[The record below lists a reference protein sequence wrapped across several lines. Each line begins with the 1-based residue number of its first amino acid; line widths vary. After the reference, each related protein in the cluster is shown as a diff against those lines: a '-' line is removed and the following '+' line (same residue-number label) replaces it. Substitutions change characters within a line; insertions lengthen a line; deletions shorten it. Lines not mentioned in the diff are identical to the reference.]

1 MNIFAEPVF
10 EAKKGVKMGLL
21 SAGEPLDWED
31 MVQWQDHVRKYGVQ
45 QFIRLYNRLKV
56 QFFKNELRRKSKLP
70 YKVWTVLLY
79 VYTVLSTS
87 LAGSVECYPSPQHY
101 T

>member
-1 MNIFAEPVF
+1 
-10 EAKKGVKMGLL
+10 MGLL

-56 QFFKNELRRKSKLP
+56 QFLKMNWDGNRN
-70 YKVWTVLLY
+70 
-79 VYTVLSTS
+79 S
-87 LAGSVECYPSPQHY
+87 LKFSLGRVVHHPPL
-101 T
+101 

>member
-1 MNIFAEPVF
+1 MIWKCVRLLLNF
-10 EAKKGVKMGLL
+10 EYHGKTCFSDKKEVKMGLL

-56 QFFKNELRRKSKLP
+56 QFFKN
-70 YKVWTVLLY
+70 
-79 VYTVLSTS
+79 
-87 LAGSVECYPSPQHY
+87 
-101 T
+101 

>member
-1 MNIFAEPVF
+1 
-10 EAKKGVKMGLL
+10 MGLL

-56 QFFKNELRRKSKLP
+56 QFSKMNWDGNRNCPMFSLG
-70 YKVWTVLLY
+70 KVVHPPL
-79 VYTVLSTS
+79 
-87 LAGSVECYPSPQHY
+87 
-101 T
+101 

>member
-1 MNIFAEPVF
+1 
-10 EAKKGVKMGLL
+10 MGLL

-56 QFFKNELRRKSKLP
+56 HFLKNEL
-70 YKVWTVLLY
+70 
-79 VYTVLSTS
+79 
-87 LAGSVECYPSPQHY
+87 
-101 T
+101 

>member
-1 MNIFAEPVF
+1 MRLGSVFLILNVIAESVF
-10 EAKKGVKMGLL
+10 ETKKGVKMGLL

-56 QFFKNELRRKSKLP
+56 KFVKMNWDGNRNCLKF
-70 YKVWTVLLY
+70 
-79 VYTVLSTS
+79 S
-87 LAGSVECYPSPQHY
+87 LGRVVHPPL
-101 T
+101 